1 MFKYDGFRII
11 SITNGIVDGYVVPD
25 ATVEYQPEIKY
36 RIEKKNA
43 FDPTIIIKR
52 DAYHDDQ
59 IECEAILL
67 PTEYNTLCSHLT
79 TADQLFI
86 EFDTAKQILQF
97 PVTVDKLPKLED
109 ETRSFKS
116 QVKLTLNSIYTS
128 LEFIDF
134 DNVFGYGNDWGENW
148 GF

>member
-1 MFKYDGFRII
+1 MFKYDGFRLIAI
-11 SITNGIVDGYVVPD
+11 RNGNIDGYVVPD

-36 RIEKKNA
+36 RIEKISA

-52 DAYHDDQ
+52 EPYHADQ

-67 PTEYNTLCSHLT
+67 PAEYNTLCSHLT
-79 TADQLFI
+79 TADELFI
-86 EFDTAKQILQF
+86 EFDTADQILQF

-109 ETRSFKS
+109 ESRSFKS
-116 QVKLTLNSIYTS
+116 LVKFTLSSIYKE
-128 LEFIDF
+128 LNVIDF

>member
-1 MFKYDGFRII
+1 MFKYDGFRLVA
-11 SITNGIVDGYVVPD
+11 ITNGNIDGYVVPD

-36 RIEKKNA
+36 KIQKKNA

-52 DAYHDDQ
+52 EPYHEDQ

-67 PTEYNTLCSHLT
+67 PTEYNNLNNHLI
-79 TADQLFI
+79 TANELFI
-86 EFDTAKQILQF
+86 EFDTADQTLQF

-109 ETRSFKS
+109 ESRSFKS
-116 QVKLTLNSIYTS
+116 LVKFTLSSIYKE
-128 LEFIDF
+128 LNYIDF